1 MEIISTRS
9 PFFALG
15 CPPSE
20 WLQTYDVDFNW
31 KALPNF
37 RKLRNHCLPSISHEW
52 RLNVR
57 KNSSSKRA
65 VRPWN
70 GLPREVVESPSMEVL
85 MKCVEGCTEGCGLV
99 GKYQH

>member
-57 KNSSSKRA
+57 KKFLLQKSRQA
-65 VRPWN
+65 LEWAAQ
-70 GLPREVVESPSMEVL
+70 G
-85 MKCVEGCTEGCGLV
+85 GG
-99 GKYQH
+99 